1 MAEQQEN
8 QPQNNPVDVAAIEAR
23 LRSEL
28 EAEKAKI
35 LANRD
40 QILEEKRQLEQR
52 FKGFDED
59 KYAKF
64 QEFQQRVEQDEMLK
78 MASEGRL
85 DELSS
90 KLMSGQINAWK
101 EKETEWDER
110 LNSAQKY
117 AEEKEQESRSLH
129 DKLLATLKKQ
139 YLKDITISDDSFK
152 KENFAEF
159 AELYASRVE
168 IDEET
173 GAAFALDN
181 GKRMFDTEGNPVLF
195 SDFYAKQKV
204 KSGLFWNGGSG
215 SGYKGGQGGDVA
227 GNVAGWSRQQK
238 LDYIEEHGQKAYSEL
253 LLKQAKK

>member
-1 MAEQQEN
+1 MSEQQEN

-64 QEFQQRVEQDEMLK
+64 QEFQQRVEKDEMLK
-78 MASEGRL
+78 LASEGQF
-85 DELSS
+85 DEITA

-101 EKETEWDER
+101 EKENEWDER
-110 LNSAQKY
+110 LTNAQKH
-117 AEEKEQESRSLH
+117 AEEKEQESKALH

-195 SDFYAKQKV
+195 NDFYAKQKV

-215 SGYKGGQGGDVA
+215 SGYKGGQGGQSVLDIGSMSPA
-227 GNVAGWSRQQK
+227 DSAALRKEIGDDEYIK
-238 LDYIEEHGQKAYSEL
+238 LVRN
-253 LLKQAKK
+253 KK